1 MKKPPAPTGG
11 QEKKTDFNVP
21 AASSN
26 GWPVASEFRTTW
38 PWQDIDVST
47 TSALLRR
54 RRQIGCAASTRGHP
68 HLDAMGLVREVEFPF
83 LHLVEDLVCRLV
95 ESILNVVRSLG
106 RRL

>member
-11 QEKKTDFNVP
+11 QEQKTDFNVP

-47 TSALLRR
+47 TSALLVVRT
-54 RRQIGCAASTRGHP
+54 GPGLGHP
-68 HLDAMGLVREVEFPF
+68 GLSSVMRYGPVLSTLFKETV
-83 LHLVEDLVCRLV
+83 
-95 ESILNVVRSLG
+95 SQ
-106 RRL
+106 

>member
-47 TSALLRR
+47 TSALLRQGREGGWSVDHCR
-54 RRQIGCAASTRGHP
+54 RIADLHAHHFPLGC
-68 HLDAMGLVREVEFPF
+68 LLWEREA
-83 LHLVEDLVCRLV
+83 
-95 ESILNVVRSLG
+95 
-106 RRL
+106 RRARR